1 MTVHFYRDIIY
12 VKWNNK
18 LEFVDLANLN
28 FLNDKKF

>member
-18 LEFVDLANLN
+18 LEVGKYN
-28 FLNDKKF
+28 